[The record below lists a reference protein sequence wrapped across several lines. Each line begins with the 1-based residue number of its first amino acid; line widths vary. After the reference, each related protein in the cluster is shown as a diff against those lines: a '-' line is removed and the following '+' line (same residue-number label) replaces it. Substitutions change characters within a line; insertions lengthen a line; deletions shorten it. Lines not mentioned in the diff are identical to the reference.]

1 MYKNISQFENTTDY
15 LPILNAALLTDLIFI
30 FFLIFGVI
38 HSEKLKEWYRNYTL
52 AAVIEDVLILVIGIL
67 LARFLYKP
75 IFGEKFSLIK
85 FTILAIIIQIIH
97 DILFYFF
104 FNAIPKGKN
113 KMMDTFKEYAKEISF
128 RAIIADSCMMA
139 LTSVLSSYLASF
151 NLNSNIVLLIF
162 IIYLFPYTIYTF

>member
-38 HSEKLKEWYRNYTL
+38 HSIKLEEWYRKYTI

-67 LARFLYKP
+67 LARFFYKP

-85 FTILAIIIQIIH
+85 FTVLAVFIQIIH
-97 DILFYFF
+97 DILFYLFF
-104 FNAIPKGKN
+104 TLIPKGKN
-113 KMMDTFKEYAKEISF
+113 KMMDTFKEYSREIGF
-128 RAIIADSCMMA
+128 RAIIADSCMMM
-139 LTSVLSSYLASF
+139 LTAILSSCFSYWNF
-151 NLNSNIVLLIF
+151 NSNIITLIL
-162 IIYLFPYTIYTF
+162 IIYLIPYAIYTF